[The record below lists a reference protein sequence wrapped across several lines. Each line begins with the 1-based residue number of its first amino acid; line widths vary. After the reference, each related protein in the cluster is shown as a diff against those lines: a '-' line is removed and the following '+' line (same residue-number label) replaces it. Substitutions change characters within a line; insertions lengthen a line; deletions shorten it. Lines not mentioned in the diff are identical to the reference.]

1 MPTQLAARIAA
12 TVLRESISTT
22 SVRSLRAI
30 VHFAR
35 KDILGTPLLKQ
46 RVNPVRE
53 IISQFSR
60 RCMMILNDY
69 VFWTLTFFL
78 DGGWLSIFF
87 FRSPPIFHQS
97 FTNLPPIFR
106 WKRKVHLH
114 DRVHLLQH
122 MRRGQVQRTDDPFRV
137 QILPRWKKQSFG
149 RFWRNKAQRISGL
162 HRLVS
167 FERKTKISP

>member
-69 VFWTLTFFL
+69 VF
-78 DGGWLSIFF
+78 
-87 FRSPPIFHQS
+87 
-97 FTNLPPIFR
+97 
-106 WKRKVHLH
+106 
-114 DRVHLLQH
+114 
-122 MRRGQVQRTDDPFRV
+122 
-137 QILPRWKKQSFG
+137 
-149 RFWRNKAQRISGL
+149 
-162 HRLVS
+162 
-167 FERKTKISP
+167 